1 MLALLDPFVLP
12 LHAALVALTGPL
24 GAAPAI
30 VALTLLLRL
39 LLHPLVRHAH
49 LAAIERRPGCLPV
62 LVQLPFLLAIYRIFT
77 SPVVAGQTNGLLQ
90 HSLLGAPL
98 GVHLLEGG
106 LTVVPVFAVLAVL
119 MLLVCWLSY
128 RFARAHAVAPA
139 LPDGTSPEMAEAMAR
154 TQRLLPY
161 LSFGSLVGVLVMPL
175 AGGIYLLTS
184 VASALAER
192 AWLRHRHPMPAAG

>member
-1 MLALLDPFVLP
+1 MLSLLDPFVLP

-49 LAAIERRPGCLPV
+49 LAAIDGRPGCLPA
-62 LVQLPFLLAIYRIFT
+62 LVQLPFLFAIYRIFT
-77 SPVVAGQTNGLLQ
+77 SPVVAGQTNALLQ

-98 GVHLLEGG
+98 GVRLLEGG
-106 LTVVPVFAVLAVL
+106 LTVVPVFAALAAL

-128 RFARAHAVAPA
+128 RFARAHAVAPT
-139 LPDGTSPEMAEAMAR
+139 LPEGTSPELAEAMAR

-175 AGGIYLLTS
+175 AGGVYLLTA
-184 VASALAER
+184 VASSLAER
-192 AWLRHRHPMPAAG
+192 AWLRHRHPLPAAA